1 LKQFDEEQTQKLG
14 KENIVL
20 QDVND
25 KFEPILSKKWS
36 KFAEFLSQGEKYFV
50 IQYESLYN
58 SKRIFTLLS
67 ADPKQICI

>member
-1 LKQFDEEQTQKLG
+1 LG

-36 KFAEFLSQGEKYFV
+36 KFAEFLSQGERIFFV

>member
-1 LKQFDEEQTQKLG
+1 MKTIESIQKWYISHLTSKSVSIWQNLKQFDEEQTQKLG

-36 KFAEFLSQGEKYFV
+36 KFAEFLSQGENFF
-50 IQYESLYN
+50 L
-58 SKRIFTLLS
+58 
-67 ADPKQICI
+67 